1 MGQKTQPFKRSMSG
15 SIGAGMK
22 SVFGGDG
29 QRFYVLE
36 HKVSSKYHKAGEE
49 QKIIVDQI
57 EIGRDPNCAV
67 RLDGDPNDKMFQIV
81 SRKHAAIQKE
91 GDNWVLIHLSN
102 TNSTFLNGRRMSTP
116 GQKWYLQNGDEIQ
129 IAESGPKMGFKI
141 PQGDKG
147 LVKTIGLTARLNLFR
162 QQALRPYK
170 HGIVALACILLMVSS
185 VGGYVIYDQHKDI
198 VKQKQLIAQV
208 DNEHKQ
214 IEQRQSVVMDS
225 IIKENDVLKKDL
237 ENAHDALDKLNVVV
251 KEMPTKIKRDIDVV
265 KPTPTPTPANAE
277 ITKAMPHVFFI
288 QTQKYELIMPS
299 GEKAIVQW
307 TNGQDKDMDN
317 LFRAIAYTGTGFLTS
332 DGRFITARHVAE
344 GWYFWIQGGQE
355 NPAFKFL
362 NQLANN
368 GGKVVAHF
376 IAVSSSGK
384 QLSFTSNQFKV
395 NRSSDKSAVDEE
407 GNKITAAQL
416 NNTDWAYI
424 NMSGG
429 GLKVNN
435 ARSSNLK
442 RNEHLEILGFPLGIG
457 ANSPSDV
464 KPMSSEAK
472 TAHEGL
478 HNGVIITTATT
489 FEQGN
494 SGGPV
499 FAIGENNELEVIGI
513 VSAGAGRSTGFV
525 VPVSIIR

>member
-22 SVFGGDG
+22 SILGGDG
-29 QRFYVLE
+29 RRFYVLE

-49 QKIIVDQI
+49 QKIIVDQV
-57 EIGRDPNCAV
+57 EIGRDPSCAV

-170 HGIVALACILLMVSS
+170 HGIVALACLLVLISGIGGKVIFDQQTEIRNQKQMIAKVDEERTQSEQRLNEVIDS
-185 VGGYVIYDQHKDI
+185 VKSENSTLKEDLADAHKALDELIII
-198 VKQKQLIAQV
+198 VK
-208 DNEHKQ
+208 D
-214 IEQRQSVVMDS
+214 
-225 IIKENDVLKKDL
+225 
-237 ENAHDALDKLNVVV
+237 
-251 KEMPTKIKRDIDVV
+251 MPTKIKQEVGN
-265 KPTPTPTPANAE
+265 KPSPNPNPSAA
-277 ITKAMPHVFFI
+277 ISRAMPHVFFI
-288 QTQKYELIMPS
+288 QTQKYELTMPN
-299 GEKAIVQW
+299 GERINIQW
-307 TNGQDKDMDN
+307 TNGQDKEMDN
-317 LFRAIAYTGTGFLTS
+317 LFRALAYTGTGFLTS

-355 NPAFKFL
+355 NGAFKFL
-362 NQLANN
+362 NQIANN

-384 QLSFTSNQFKV
+384 QLSFSSNQFKV
-395 NRSSDKSAVDEE
+395 NRSTDQSGVDED
-407 GNKITAAQL
+407 GNKISAAQL

-435 ARSSNLK
+435 SRSNNLK

-499 FAIGENNELEVIGI
+499 FAIDDNDELEVIGI

-525 VPVSIIR
+525 VPVSIIK

>member
-15 SIGAGMK
+15 SIGSGMK

-29 QRFYVLE
+29 RRFYVLE

-102 TNSTFLNGRRMSTP
+102 TNSTFLNGRRMSAP

-147 LVKTIGLTARLNLFR
+147 LVKSIGLTARLNLFR

-170 HGIVALACILLMVSS
+170 HGIVALACLLVLVSS
-185 VGGYVIYDQHKDI
+185 VGGFVIFNQQEELKN
-198 VKQKQLIAQV
+198 A
-208 DNEHKQ
+208 
-214 IEQRQSVVMDS
+214 EQRVAEFNEERIQNEQQLKAIIDSVS
-225 IIKENDVLKKDL
+225 RENATLKDNLADANKAL
-237 ENAHDALDKLNVVV
+237 ENLDKVV
-251 KEMPTKIKRDIDVV
+251 KDMPTKIIRDVRVIP
-265 KPTPTPTPANAE
+265 PTPTPDNSE
-277 ITKAMPHVFFI
+277 IYKAMPHVFFI
-288 QTQKYELIMPS
+288 QTQKYELIQPN
-299 GEKAIVQW
+299 GEKEVIQW
-307 TNGQDKDMDN
+307 TNGQNKEMDKKFSA
-317 LFRAIAYTGTGFLTS
+317 LAYTGTGFLTS

-344 GWYFWIQGGQE
+344 GWYFWVQGRQVNE
-355 NPAFKFL
+355 AFLQL
-362 NQLANN
+362 NLIANN

-395 NRSSDKSAVDEE
+395 TRSTDENSINEDGDKISL
-407 GNKITAAQL
+407 AQP

-424 NMSGG
+424 NISGG
-429 GLKVNN
+429 GLNVNN
-435 ARSSNLK
+435 VRSSNLK
-442 RNEHLEILGFPLGIG
+442 RNEHLEILGFPLGLG
-457 ANSPSDV
+457 ANSPSDI

-478 HNGVIITTATT
+478 QNGVIITTATT

-499 FAIGENNELEVIGI
+499 FAIGKNNELEVIGI

-525 VPVSIIR
+525 VPVSIIK